1 MFASEIIG
9 SLHQALDY
17 NPLVTDTVRRIL
29 VLGKWMTPNCNVTMW
44 TIEPVIATMIVHGN
58 TVNATIARENVAQG
72 HPGDRAPDHDHAQH
86 LGGADQD
93 QGEVGGPADLEA
105 SVLRTRTS
113 TPVTSDPHK
122 MTSNPEIKIETLN
135 GQTHYIRRLREF
147 MDIVGV
153 EGNLGLIPIHP
164 NRSHTNRLSVTLAIS
179 QPKST
184 TKTKPAS
191 HGRWKPNHRCRW
203 QACNDT
209 SEEILDPLSASIQ
222 DRGAQVQPLIMGDTT
237 RPNQSDSVDKH
248 HASHCYNVQGYIS
261 TLINYVEDLRK
272 SKGESSEAKTK
283 AKPLSS
289 QRKTFNVEDITTR
302 LLTYEAIVKPK
313 YQPAK
318 DSKGP
323 SNKEKDSD
331 GDKQPKR

>member
-105 SVLRTRTS
+105 
-113 TPVTSDPHK
+113 

-147 MDIVGV
+147 MDI
-153 EGNLGLIPIHP
+153 
-164 NRSHTNRLSVTLAIS
+164 S
-179 QPKST
+179 
-184 TKTKPAS
+184 
-191 HGRWKPNHRCRW
+191 
-203 QACNDT
+203 
-209 SEEILDPLSASIQ
+209 PLQ
-222 DRGAQVQPLIMGDTT
+222 Y
-237 RPNQSDSVDKH
+237 PNQS
-248 HASHCYNVQGYIS
+248 
-261 TLINYVEDLRK
+261 LLRRRN
-272 SKGESSEAKTK
+272 
-283 AKPLSS
+283 P
-289 QRKTFNVEDITTR
+289 
-302 LLTYEAIVKPK
+302 LLTDDGNPITDADGKPAMTR
-313 YQPAK
+313 AK
-318 DSKGP
+318 RYWIHSQLRFKIEELKF
-323 SNKEKDSD
+323 NL
-331 GDKQPKR
+331 